1 MKTTIKTSTL
11 EMAQTWI
18 DAKSKGRYAM
28 ILVYMDITDGAIDL
42 IFRTHK
48 STYWMVELRDS
59 DEVDP
64 FYGETSTLFR
74 CGTISKRKYLKYK
87 NSK

>member
-28 ILVYMDITDGAIDL
+28 ILVYMGITDGAVDL

-48 STYWMVELRDS
+48 STYWMAEFRDS
-59 DEVDP
+59 DEIDP
-64 FYGETSTLFR
+64 VFGGGTTLFR
-74 CGTISKRKYLKYK
+74 CGPISKRKYLKYK